1 MSGTWKTLAKSG
13 QSVETVLDK
22 RGFLP
27 PGPFYFF
34 FWSKRIRI
42 VPFTVDCKDEDTIDE
57 KANGMETRQVIER
70 QTAAIALATCR
81 PLRRGGCYGCLPVP
95 LSASKTWVAEG
106 GGGQLVGSAR
116 WALGPWNLME
126 PFTLGE
132 ADGRKEG
139 PAASLHIF
147 LVLPLLRPFFPFSPN
162 ITSLSRFLHILFFS
176 YQEIHSTLDEQ
187 SCL

>member
-1 MSGTWKTLAKSG
+1 MDFCRL
-13 QSVETVLDK
+13 V
-22 RGFLP
+22 
-27 PGPFYFF
+27 PFTF
-34 FWSKRIRI
+34 FWSKQIRI